1 MDQRAILEFVPFITS
16 INPSFWNKLTEI
28 KLNIDQLNENVH
40 DIWGYYSNFAAQT
53 TVGAVMEVD
62 STSFNT

>member
-1 MDQRAILEFVPFITS
+1 MEKSCLEFVPWMSS

-28 KLNIDQLNENVH
+28 KLDTDRLVENAH
-40 DIWGYYSNFAAQT
+40 DIWGYFTNFSPTPNMPALI
-53 TVGAVMEVD
+53 EVD